1 MPFLT
6 LKNTRLPYASTK
18 AATDSQGKPT
28 PVMHACGHDFN
39 TATLMAVAELLHA
52 ARSVWSG
59 TLICLFQC
67 DEESAGRAQVMVAD
81 CLYDKGEY
89 GIPAPKSCY
98 PSIYTR

>member
-1 MPFLT
+1 
-6 LKNTRLPYASTK
+6 
-18 AATDSQGKPT
+18 
-28 PVMHACGHDFN
+28 MHAYGHDFN

-67 DEESAGRAQVMVAD
+67 DEESAGGAQVMVTD

-98 PSIYTR
+98 LSIYTR